1 MSGARARSAPMRVRR
16 RRLVRRLPRP
26 GLRALAVVLA
36 LLALAGGGW
45 VWLRNSSLVAV
56 QRVTIVGVSGRD
68 AHPIRAALSSAAHN
82 MTTLDVKMSALRTA
96 VAPYPVVKHLHV
108 STSFPHRMRIEVVEQ
123 VPVAMISAAGVSV
136 AVSADGTLLHGT
148 SLPGSLPTIAL
159 PVSPGGTRVSGSTLQ
174 VVRLLAAAPYQ
185 LLPKVSQASDSG
197 AQGLEAQLRNGPK
210 LYFGSADDLSA
221 KWAAAAA
228 VLADSGSAGADYID
242 VTVPSRPAAGAGSD
256 SAASAHSTSSQDGSA
271 GTLGASGSTVPA
283 GASSGG

>member
-1 MSGARARSAPMRVRR
+1 MRVRR

-26 GLRALAVVLA
+26 GLRSLAVVLA

-45 VWLRNSSLVAV
+45 MWLRNSSLVAV
-56 QRVTIVGVSGRD
+56 QRVTIIGVSGRD
-68 AHPIRAALSSAAHN
+68 AHQIRAALSSAAHN

-96 VAPYPVVKHLHV
+96 VAPYPVVKRLDV

-123 VPVAMISAAGVSV
+123 VPVAMITAAGVSV

-148 SLPGSLPTIAL
+148 SLPGSLPTISL

-174 VVRLLAAAPYQ
+174 LVRLLAAAPYQ

-210 LYFGSADDLSA
+210 LYFGNDDDLGA

-256 SAASAHSTSSQDGSA
+256 TASSAHSTGSQDGSA
-271 GTLGASGSTVPA
+271 GTLGASGSTVPT
-283 GASSGG
+283 GVSSGG